1 MNNRPDNPV
10 EPRAP
15 IQLKMNFSGENPL
28 ADALRKGEFLLL
40 IEQDTPLSEQ
50 PFDSAMAQPQA
61 VAKRA
66 AAHPLIAGMA
76 VTDRRRGEDSHD
88 PVDAAARLAE
98 ASGKPSL
105 LILSGKAST
114 RERVRDAFA
123 RAASQG
129 VRNIVP
135 VTGDRSDKHPEPRAP
150 HLGHYPL
157 HPQGYFDSAA
167 ALRLI
172 KSSTT
177 GLYAGA
183 GVNPFKYNA
192 ADLYLQYYKLL
203 RKLATGAEFVVTH
216 AGWDMKKLQELQWF
230 LQMRDI
236 SVPVIARV
244 HLLSAQD
251 IETIDSDI
259 FPGVQAN
266 RLFYAMLQR
275 ESGLNPSQGVSTQL
289 HRAALQIVGCKLLGY
304 SGVQLSGVKTAETLD
319 MVMEKVRELLAK
331 HRDTA
336 AWISAW
342 NEFHNFI
349 EFAPFSGGFYAFRN
363 LMMSQLPAYKPE
375 YAAPAD
381 NSWPK
386 PRGKDSCRAASL
398 RLLLAPWA
406 PKWLADSARFLACR
420 RCKHGECGYGNCYY
434 LCPKECPKA
443 LSLGACGGTK
453 PDGTCEFGHAPCFF
467 HRVLALAAARGELD
481 KLEEGIPAES

>member
-1 MNNRPDNPV
+1 MNNRPDNPP

-15 IQLKMNFSGENPL
+15 IQLKMNFSGDNPL

-40 IEQDTPLSEQ
+40 VEQDTPLREQ
-50 PFDSAMAQPQA
+50 PLDSAMALPVA

-76 VTDRRRGEDSHD
+76 VTDRRRGKDSHD
-88 PVDAAARLAE
+88 PVDAAALLAE

-114 RERVRDAFA
+114 KERVRDAFA

-135 VTGDRSDKHPEPRAP
+135 VTGDRSDKHPAPRSSI
-150 HLGHYPL
+150 GHYPL
-157 HPQGYFDSAA
+157 HPQGYFDSVS

-172 KSSTT
+172 KTSTT

-244 HLLSAQD
+244 HLFSSQD
-251 IETIDSDI
+251 IETIDSGL

-275 ESGLNPSQGVSTQL
+275 ESGLNPAQGVSAQL
-289 HRAALQIVGCKLLGY
+289 HRAALQVAGCKLLGY
-304 SGVQLSGVKTAETLD
+304 SGVQLSGIRDAAMLD
-319 MVMEKVRELLAK
+319 MVMDKVKELLAK
-331 HRDTA
+331 YRELP
-336 AWISAW
+336 AWIAAW

-363 LMMSQLPAYKPE
+363 LMTPEWPAYKPE
-375 YAAPAD
+375 CHSPAD
-381 NSWPK
+381 KSWPK
-386 PRGKDSCRAASL
+386 PRGKDRFRAFSL
-398 RLLLAPWA
+398 RWLLAPWS
-406 PKWLADSARFLACR
+406 PKWLADTARFAACR
-420 RCKHGECGYGNCYY
+420 RCKHAGCGYENCYH
-434 LCPKECPKA
+434 LCPKDCPKA
-443 LSLGACGGTK
+443 LTLGACGGTS

-481 KLEEGIPAES
+481 KLEEGVKAEG

>member
-1 MNNRPDNPV
+1 MNKPSENSA
-10 EPRAP
+10 ELRAP
-15 IQLKMNFSGENPL
+15 IQLKMNFSGDNPL
-28 ADALRKGEFLLL
+28 ADTLRKGEFLLL
-40 IEQDTPLSEQ
+40 IEQDTPLRAQ
-50 PFDSAMAQPQA
+50 PLDSAMALPVA

-66 AAHPLIAGMA
+66 AAYPLIAGMA

-88 PVDAAARLAE
+88 PVDAAALLAE
-98 ASGKPSL
+98 ACRKPSL

-114 RERVRDAFA
+114 QERVRDAFA
-123 RAASQG
+123 RAASHG

-135 VTGDRSDKHPEPRAP
+135 VTGDRSDKHPPRASI
-150 HLGHYPL
+150 GHWPF
-157 HPQGYFDSAA
+157 HPQGYFDSVAS
-167 ALRLI
+167 LRLI

-183 GVNPFKYNA
+183 GVNPFKYTA

-203 RKLATGAEFVVTH
+203 RKLATGAEFVITH

-251 IETIDSDI
+251 VEMIDSGL
-259 FPGVQAN
+259 FPGVEAN
-266 RLFYAMLQR
+266 RRFYSMLQR
-275 ESGLNPSQGVSTQL
+275 ESNISPAQGLSAQL
-289 HRAALQIVGCKLLGY
+289 QRAALQIVGCKLLGY
-304 SGVQLSGVKTAETLD
+304 SGVEISGIKNPETLD
-319 MVMEKVRELLAK
+319 MVMEKVKEMLAAHK
-331 HRDTA
+331 DLP
-336 AWISAW
+336 AWIAAW

-349 EFAPFSGGFYAFRN
+349 EFTPFSNGFYAFRS

-381 NSWPK
+381 KSWPL
-386 PRGKDSCRAASL
+386 PRGGDSFRAFSM

-406 PKWLADSARFLACR
+406 PKWVADSARFVACR
-420 RCKHGECGYGNCYY
+420 RCKHAGCGDENCYY
-434 LCPKECPKA
+434 LCPKACPKA
-443 LSLGACGGTK
+443 LTLGACGGTQ

-481 KLEEGIPAES
+481 KLEEGVKGEG